1 MLRIMFN
8 FVLENTNTSL
18 KHNGSQNVVKFLQMF
33 IKIGA
38 KISRLTK
45 SSQIIKRKIKIFT
58 F

>member
-1 MLRIMFN
+1 MFN